1 MASVPIVE
9 SVVVEG
15 SRIVVRTRPGVLDPF
30 VREPFW
36 VEYDAD
42 VDPSTWPR
50 AWQLA
55 PFVLNVAPVAW
66 AAGSHVRFEELDATL
81 LASLEVVRERFQ
93 AELYPQVGWSGTL
106 SADRSTQPRVASGT
120 DQGVGVLFSGGLDS
134 VATSFRQFDL
144 PQTLVTVWGADVDED
159 GEAGW
164 ATVRAH
170 AEQFRAAYGH
180 ELRFVRSNFRSFLD
194 GWRLDRLHPSIPD
207 WWGHVQHGMGFVGL
221 AAPLLLAHGS
231 TRLFIA
237 SSHTPTFAEAWG
249 SSPRID
255 EALRVDAL
263 TVVHDGYEL
272 SRQGKLREVQRVA
285 HERSVPF
292 PPLRVCYANP
302 SGDGSNCGKC
312 EKCLRTVVGMLLED
326 VDLATSGYREPPGAY
341 LDRVRRKFARHV
353 MPSSAN
359 AAWMWGD
366 LQRRGRELVAAGTA
380 RDVVGWQPFVA
391 WLAAFDFE
399 AYARRYAWIRAA
411 RRRLQGLLRRSPR
424 LTAAARRLAI
434 RVEER

>member
-15 SRIVVRTRPGVLDPF
+15 SRIVVRTRPGVLDPYL
-30 VREPFW
+30 REPFW

-55 PFVLNVAPVAW
+55 PYVLNVAPVVW
-66 AAGSHVRFEELDATL
+66 AAGAHVRFEELDAAL
-81 LASLEVVRERFQ
+81 EASLEVVRQRFQ

-106 SADRSTQPRVASGT
+106 SADRSTPARVDPA
-120 DQGVGVLFSGGLDS
+120 DDRRVGVLFSGGLDS

-144 PQTLVTVWGADVDED
+144 PQTLVTVWGADVDEQ

-164 ATVRAH
+164 ATVRGH

-180 ELRFVRSNFRSFLD
+180 ELRFVRSNVRSFLD
-194 GWRLDRLHPSIPD
+194 GWRLDRHHPSVPS
-207 WWGHVQHGMGFVGL
+207 WWGNVQHAMGFVGL
-221 AAPLLLAHGS
+221 AAPLLLAQGS
-231 TRLFIA
+231 SRLYIA
-237 SSHTPTFAEAWG
+237 STHTPTFAEAWG

-255 EALRVDAL
+255 EAVRVDAL

-272 SRQGKLREVQRVA
+272 SRQAKLREVQRVA
-285 HERSVPF
+285 HARSVPF

-326 VDLATSGYREPPGAY
+326 VDLATSGYDEPADAY
-341 LDRVRRKFARHV
+341 LERVRRKFARHV

-366 LQRRGRELVAAGTA
+366 LQRRGRELVAEGSAKDVAGWRSFLT
-380 RDVVGWQPFVA
+380 
-391 WLAAFDFE
+391 WLTAFDFD
-399 AYARRYAWIRAA
+399 AYARRYAWVRAA
-411 RRRLQGLLRRSPR
+411 RRRLQALLRGSPR
-424 LTAAARRLAI
+424 LTAAARRWAI